1 MDGLEKLQCFG
12 FPFVMNL
19 CWTGLEANEISD
31 RKFDD
36 VDEILE

>member
-19 CWTGLEANEISD
+19 CGNTGLEANEISD
-31 RKFDD
+31 RKF
-36 VDEILE
+36 